1 MANNIEIPIVSR
13 LRAKCFDIEAGQ
25 NIVVFN
31 DDEARQ
37 LDVSMTER
45 VSIKRGNNEMV
56 CIVDL
61 SNTLVGNGEVGLFA
75 DVSEKLGA
83 RSGDLIE
90 IKSVNYPVSIDYI
103 KKKMEG
109 RALSREETNTIIGE
123 MMENKLSAVELAAFI
138 TSTYIRGM
146 STDETVYLTEAIAA
160 SGGQLNLGVHPVVDK
175 HCSGGVAGN
184 RTTMVLVP
192 IIAAAGLYIPKTS
205 SRSITSASGT
215 ADTMEVL
222 APVTFGLEET
232 RKIVLKTR
240 GCIVW
245 GGAINLAAADDKM
258 IKVRNSMRLDPKG
271 VLLSSILAKKKSV
284 GAEYVVIDIPV
295 GRGTK
300 IEDLKE
306 ANSLARD
313 FLEIGAKLG
322 MKIECFITDGSDP
335 VGEGI
340 GPALECRDVLRSLR
354 NEGPTDLTEKSCQL
368 AGALLELC
376 GEVSVGRGTKVALD
390 LIKSGKAYAKMMEII
405 EAQGG
410 DPKIRVDDLPI
421 GGCRHAIKAMKGG
434 RVEHVDNRLIAK
446 IARAAGA
453 PKDKGAGAILHCEHG
468 DKVRA
473 GDTLF
478 EIFACSESKLDF
490 AIKIAEMTEPVEL
503 QKVVLKTVREY

>member
-1 MANNIEIPIVSR
+1 MGNANDFPIVTR
-13 LRAKCFDIEAGQ
+13 LRAKCFDIEAGK

-31 DDEARQ
+31 EEEAREI
-37 LDVSMTER
+37 DVGMSER
-45 VSIKRGNNEMV
+45 VSMRRGDREMI

-61 SNTLVGNGEVGLFA
+61 SSALVGRGEIGLFA
-75 DVSEKLGA
+75 DVSERLGA
-83 RSGDLIE
+83 RTGETIE
-90 IKSVNYPVSIDYI
+90 VKPVNYPVSIDYI
-103 KKKMEG
+103 KKKMDG
-109 RALSREETNTIIGE
+109 RALSREEIDTVVHE
-123 MMENKLSAVELAAFI
+123 MMEDKLSEIELASFI

-146 STDETVYLTEAIAA
+146 SIDETVYLTEAIAA

-205 SRSITSASGT
+205 SRSITSAAGT

-222 APVTFGLEET
+222 APVEFGLEEM
-232 RKIVLKTR
+232 REIVLRTH
-240 GCIVW
+240 GCMVW
-245 GGAINLAAADDKM
+245 GGAINLAVADDRM
-258 IKVRNSMRLDPKG
+258 IRVRHSMRLDPKG

-306 ANSLARD
+306 ANALARD
-313 FLEIGAKLG
+313 FLEISAKLG
-322 MKIECFITDGSDP
+322 MKTECFITDGSDP
-335 VGEGI
+335 IGEGI

-354 NEGPTDLTEKSCQL
+354 NEGPSDLTDKSCQL

-376 GEVSVGRGTKVALD
+376 GEVSVGRGNKVAMD
-390 LIKSGKAYAKMMEII
+390 LIKSGKAYAKMMEIV

-410 DPKIRVDDLPI
+410 NPKVRADDLPI

-434 RVEHVDNRLIAK
+434 RVQHVDNKTIAK

-453 PKDKGAGAILHCEHG
+453 PKDKGAGVILHCEHG

-473 GDTLF
+473 GDVLL
-478 EIFACSESKLDF
+478 EIVACSESKLDF

-503 QKVVLKTVREY
+503 QKVVLKTVRD